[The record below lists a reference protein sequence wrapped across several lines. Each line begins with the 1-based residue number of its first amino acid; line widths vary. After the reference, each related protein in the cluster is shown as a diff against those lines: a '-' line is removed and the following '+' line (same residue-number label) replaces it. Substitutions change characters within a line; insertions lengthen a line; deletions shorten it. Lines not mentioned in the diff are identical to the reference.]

1 MQSQSRLILNLLL
14 WSGIACAVPYAHIA
28 YAESAADDPP
38 ANPDPTLAADQ
49 AKAVSKAV
57 KQNVKVAVDATKEG
71 AQKVAE
77 TAKEVAHEVAETT
90 KEGAQE
96 VAATAKRGTEK
107 TKAALN
113 GSKSTPKPAEKPEDK
128 PATP

>member
-1 MQSQSRLILNLLL
+1 MFSTKTRFILCLALGA
-14 WSGIACAVPYAHIA
+14 GISCVTM
-28 YAESAADDPP
+28 AADEPPP

-49 AKAVSKAV
+49 AKAVSQAV
-57 KQNVKVAVDATKEG
+57 KRDVKVAVDATKEG
-71 AQKVAE
+71 AQKVAA
-77 TAKEVAHEVAETT
+77 TAKEVAHGVAEST

-96 VAATAKRGTEK
+96 VAATAKKGTEK

-113 GSKSTPKPAEKPEDK
+113 GEKTPVKPADKTEDK